1 MAYWSNHCSATLR
14 CSVCISVFCTLL
26 VLSVLFPFMLSAPCP
41 FNAPFP
47 FCTFLLLCSASFF
60 TPQSHLN
67 NNNLDL
73 FFVLHS
79 YSLCAPCAC
88 NMHQAPACSPPPTVL
103 HIGVFTRTSLCHIS
117 PSPTSTFYPFCFS
130 SSCRVLY
137 LIIIATLQ
145 LLWRFH
151 PRVQHHWVLY

>member
-1 MAYWSNHCSATLR
+1 VSSAHSLR
-14 CSVCISVFCTLL
+14 FLFFC
-26 VLSVLFPFMLSAPCP
+26 
-41 FNAPFP
+41 
-47 FCTFLLLCSASFF
+47 LLCSLCHVPSMHHSPSVHFCCCALPPS
-60 TPQSHLN
+60 SHLN
-67 NNNLDL
+67 HTQPQQHRSLL
-73 FFVLHS
+73 CSMHS

-88 NMHQAPACSPPPTVL
+88 NMHQAPACSPPPTIL
-103 HIGVFTRTSLCHIS
+103 HNGVFTRTSLCHP
-117 PSPTSTFYPFCFS
+117 PSLQPPTHLSILLL